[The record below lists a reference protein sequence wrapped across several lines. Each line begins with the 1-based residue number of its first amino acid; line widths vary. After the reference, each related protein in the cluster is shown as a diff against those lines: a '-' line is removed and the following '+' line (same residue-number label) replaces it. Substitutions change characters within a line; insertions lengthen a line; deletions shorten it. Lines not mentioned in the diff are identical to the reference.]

1 MTSPLAI
8 SHSAQ
13 PTAAR
18 SRPWPEWPTIVAE
31 SLAPVADPLATVLHA
46 GPWAEPDQVA
56 GALAASLLPPE
67 ADACPPEWLW
77 ESQRTSFR
85 RVLAALARY
94 RGALLADP
102 VGTGKTFVALAV
114 AGALNGSRSTTCLVP
129 AALREQWQRIAGRAG
144 VSITPWSHERL
155 SRGAL
160 PPHVSR
166 LVVIDECHRLRNS
179 GTRRYEHAA
188 AWLSGHTVLML
199 SATPIVNRLADLA
212 HQLRLAVRDD
222 VLAPHGVASIMALM
236 ARNQGHPALGLI
248 VISGIDSVRHR
259 PSAIERVERPGAP
272 EHVRLLGAID
282 ALTLSTDAPIAALL
296 RCLLWRAAA
305 SSPAALAAALR
316 RYRRLLLHARDAVEA
331 GQRPNRRALL
341 HLIGD
346 AGDQLMLWGLLPQT
360 DGPVD
365 LALGDLSRIDELI
378 ARLGE
383 LSEQDDPK
391 LGRVRSL
398 LGDGCP
404 TIVFS
409 VSRDTVGWLRHRLG
423 PRVAWCTGDRA
434 GIGATRLP
442 RRSVFCWFD
451 AGAPDRRLALPDT
464 RLAPAHLVSTD
475 VAAEGL
481 DLQGAARVVHYDL
494 PWTPMRLDQRR
505 GRVVRAGSPHQQVE
519 IVRLDPPPELEQR
532 LRQAE
537 LLVLKSGLPAV
548 VGLGERSWWTW
559 RSDTARTFAH
569 ADAIR
574 GASACAA
581 SPPGIL
587 AGFTLH
593 RWPSGRTAP
602 IAVHLMWWDPAQGWS
617 EDPGVI
623 QARLDQS
630 RRAPRSE
637 VSDRDLRAGLRLLAG
652 AVRERIR
659 AVRLVQWETPTLP
672 PAARQLVVRLGRLAR
687 DAARRR
693 DAGTLAQVRRAM
705 AVTAGGHTAGEVQLL
720 ERLASAPD
728 RDVIGALMRLPDPVA
743 VPAILEARVTGVI
756 LFTPG
761 LTFPRWPPSAP
772 FCSTSTARSSTP
784 SA

>member
-1 MTSPLAI
+1 
-8 SHSAQ
+8 
-13 PTAAR
+13 
-18 SRPWPEWPTIVAE
+18 
-31 SLAPVADPLATVLHA
+31 
-46 GPWAEPDQVA
+46 
-56 GALAASLLPPE
+56 
-67 ADACPPEWLW
+67 
-77 ESQRTSFR
+77 
-85 RVLAALARY
+85 
-94 RGALLADP
+94 
-102 VGTGKTFVALAV
+102 
-114 AGALNGSRSTTCLVP
+114 
-129 AALREQWQRIAGRAG
+129 
-144 VSITPWSHERL
+144 
-155 SRGAL
+155 
-160 PPHVSR
+160 
-166 LVVIDECHRLRNS
+166 
-179 GTRRYEHAA
+179 
-188 AWLSGHTVLML
+188 
-199 SATPIVNRLADLA
+199 
-212 HQLRLAVRDD
+212 
-222 VLAPHGVASIMALM
+222 
-236 ARNQGHPALGLI
+236 
-248 VISGIDSVRHR
+248 
-259 PSAIERVERPGAP
+259 
-272 EHVRLLGAID
+272 
-282 ALTLSTDAPIAALL
+282 
-296 RCLLWRAAA
+296 
-305 SSPAALAAALR
+305 
-316 RYRRLLLHARDAVEA
+316 
-331 GQRPNRRALL
+331 
-341 HLIGD
+341 
-346 AGDQLMLWGLLPQT
+346 
-360 DGPVD
+360 
-365 LALGDLSRIDELI
+365 
-378 ARLGE
+378 
-383 LSEQDDPK
+383 
-391 LGRVRSL
+391 
-398 LGDGCP
+398 
-404 TIVFS
+404 
-409 VSRDTVGWLRHRLG
+409 
-423 PRVAWCTGDRA
+423 
-434 GIGATRLP
+434 
-442 RRSVFCWFD
+442 
-451 AGAPDRRLALPDT
+451 
-464 RLAPAHLVSTD
+464 VSTD

-494 PWTPMRLDQRR
+494 PWTRMRLDQRR

>member
-1 MTSPLAI
+1 
-8 SHSAQ
+8 
-13 PTAAR
+13 
-18 SRPWPEWPTIVAE
+18 VAE
-31 SLAPVADPLATVLHA
+31 PLATVLQA
-46 GPWAEPDQVA
+46 GPSAEPDQVA
-56 GALAASLLPPE
+56 GALAASLRPPE
-67 ADACPPEWLW
+67 AAACPPEWLW
-77 ESQRTSFR
+77 ESQQASFR
-85 RVLAALARY
+85 RVLAALGQY
-94 RGALLADP
+94 RCALLADP
-102 VGTGKTFVALAV
+102 VGTGKTFVALAAASAV
-114 AGALNGSRSTTCLVP
+114 NGSRSTVCLVP
-129 AALREQWQRIAGRAG
+129 AALREQWQRIARRVG

-155 SRGAL
+155 SRGAF

-199 SATPIVNRLADLA
+199 SATPVVNRLADLA
-212 HQLRLAVRDD
+212 YQLRLAVRDD
-222 VLAPHGVASIMALM
+222 ALAAHGVASIMALM
-236 ARNQGHPALGLI
+236 ARHQGHPALGLI

-259 PSAIERVERPGAP
+259 PSATEQVEQPGAP
-272 EHVRLLGAID
+272 EHARLLGAID
-282 ALTLSTDAPIAALL
+282 ALTLSPDAPIAALL

-305 SSPAALAAALR
+305 SSPAALAAMLR

-346 AGDQLMLWGLLPQT
+346 AGDQLMLWGLLPRT

-391 LGRVRSL
+391 LARTRSL
-398 LGDGCP
+398 LGDGRP

-409 VSRDTVGWLRHRLG
+409 VSRDTVRWLRDRLG

-434 GIGATRLP
+434 GIGTTRLP
-442 RRSVFCWFD
+442 RRSVFSWFD
-451 AGAPDRRLALPDT
+451 AGAQDRRLALPDM

-519 IVRLDPPPELEQR
+519 IVRLDPPVELEQR

-537 LLVLKSGLPAV
+537 LLARKSGLPALI
-548 VGLGERSWWTW
+548 GLGARSWWTW
-559 RSDTARTFAH
+559 RSDTARAFAH
-569 ADAIR
+569 ADPVR
-574 GASACAA
+574 GAAACTAA
-581 SPPGIL
+581 PAGIL

-593 RWPSGRTAP
+593 QWPGGKTAP
-602 IAVHLMWWDPAQGWS
+602 IAVHVMWWDAAQGWT

-630 RRAPRSE
+630 RRAQRAQ
-637 VSDRDLRAGLRLLAG
+637 VGDCDLRAGLRLLAG

-659 AVRLVQWETPTLP
+659 AVRLVQWETPALL
-672 PAARQLVVRLGRLAR
+672 PAARQVVARLGGLAR

-693 DAGTLAQVRRAM
+693 DAGALAQVRRAM
-705 AVTAGGHTAGEVQLL
+705 AVAAGGHTAGEVQLL
-720 ERLASAPD
+720 ERLTSAPD
-728 RDVIGALMRLPDPVA
+728 RDVIGALTRLPDPVA
-743 VPAILEARVTGVI
+743 VPAILEAQVTGVI

-761 LTFPRWPPSAP
+761 LTFPRWPSAP
-772 FCSTSTARSSTP
+772 SCSTSTARSSTR